1 MKRQIVTAMMIVV
14 AGVMLVSGCNKA
26 PEYGY
31 TSDGRPAKP
40 LRKGELPKIEPGQER
55 NMMNYLYKGKK

>member
-1 MKRQIVTAMMIVV
+1 MKRQIVAAMMIVV
-14 AGVMLVSGCNKA
+14 VGIMLVSGCNKA

-40 LRKGELPKIEPGQER
+40 LKMGTAPKIEPGKER
-55 NMMNYLYKGKK
+55 NMLDYYRGKVK